1 MRRYEERGGRGAES
15 ERRWAAA
22 PGIYREG
29 FSGGENGQRCDTR
42 ATEDAPENVAARDA
56 ITLRPERQH
65 TRRRRGGAER
75 LGGREAREEESGGS
89 CRSRARRSP
98 PPRAL
103 LVQLEKWVG
112 AQVDPGPRTS
122 AHQDPIAHSHSTL
135 SHPSLSRPPFLHSPQ
150 SYPLTLNRLPP
161 PAPRPPPPCDETPPS
176 ATLQPFSPF
185 GGVLEEKFDDVSDS
199 PTWKRST
206 SNLES
211 PLPVKHAVPGPSPP
225 AQDAAPKA
233 PGGSELS
240 PPAPPE
246 TSSPA
251 APPEDAAPPQDAA
264 PAVEE
269 DAGAAPEVAHGVD
282 DSSPAVEQGSD
293 IPAAEGGTDAAPQD
307 AAVELAHG
315 SDSPAEDA
323 VQEAQQPQE
332 AQEEEG
338 ESAGAES
345 AAFEVDASSPA
356 PPVKEG
362 AAEPSAASSLR
373 SDAAG

>member
-1 MRRYEERGGRGAES
+1 MGCGSSLSAGDASLPRLPSDHPRGKGAGRMNLMSAKTIENAGVSIRSVLRGSAS
-15 ERRWAAA
+15 KRA
-22 PGIYREG
+22 PA
-29 FSGGENGQRCDTR
+29 Q
-42 ATEDAPENVAARDA
+42 A
-56 ITLRPERQH
+56 
-65 TRRRRGGAER
+65 
-75 LGGREAREEESGGS
+75 
-89 CRSRARRSP
+89 P
-98 PPRAL
+98 PPRA
-103 LVQLEKWVG
+103 
-112 AQVDPGPRTS
+112 R
-122 AHQDPIAHSHSTL
+122 
-135 SHPSLSRPPFLHSPQ
+135 
-150 SYPLTLNRLPP
+150 PP
-161 PAPRPPPPCDETPPS
+161 PARPSDSFLRRLQPPPPCDETPPS

-211 PLPVKHAVPGPSPP
+211 PLPVKAPSSWEQIGPDSTDLPPAFSLAPQHAVPGPSPP